1 MKMRILCLLTLLAL
15 CAGML
20 FVSCGPKTPEEQ
32 EPVADPGKKGE
43 IVTKSDTGDAN
54 IVVPGKLDG
63 NYTLPY

>member
-1 MKMRILCLLTLLAL
+1 MRILCLITLLAL

-20 FVSCGPKTPEEQ
+20 FVSCGPKNPPEEQ
-32 EPVADPGKKGE
+32 PTEGPGKKGE